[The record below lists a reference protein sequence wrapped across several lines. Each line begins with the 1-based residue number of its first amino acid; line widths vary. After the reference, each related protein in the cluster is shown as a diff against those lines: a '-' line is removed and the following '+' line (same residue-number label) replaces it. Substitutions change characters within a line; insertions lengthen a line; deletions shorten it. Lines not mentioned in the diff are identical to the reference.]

1 MLASKTHQE
10 FARKILEFIKSNDNF
25 LISSHMNSDGDAIAS
40 AIAIRLLLNKLNK
53 KSVLIFHDQKIDKRF
68 DYLAEYENIIPY
80 KKHLSLDEHLS
91 EGVIENAIILDVPGY
106 GRLGDVADIL
116 PNKEHIIKIDHHPCE
131 DIMGIIDWVD
141 MDASSTTVLVH
152 EVVEV
157 SEQTIDLP
165 MAEAIFTGIVY
176 DTGRFSFSNTTARD
190 LYVCS
195 EMVDIGVKPSDI
207 TNRIFFENSFSAL
220 KTIGKGL
227 YSLENYLDGSVNVIY
242 LAYED
247 MQNNNQ
253 NEIEELANYSVAI
266 RGGMVGL
273 FIREIEKGFHK
284 VSFRSHSHV
293 DVNKVAKA
301 FDGGGHARAAGCRI
315 DGKKEEIIR
324 RIIAEIQKQ
333 M

>member
-1 MLASKTHQE
+1 MHVSKIHQDFTH
-10 FARKILEFIKSNDNF
+10 KILQFIKSNDNF

-40 AIAIRLLLNKLNK
+40 AIAIRMLLTKLNK
-53 KSVLIFHDQKIDKRF
+53 QSVLVFHDQKIDNRF
-68 DYLAEYENIIPY
+68 DYLAEYKNIVSY
-80 KKHLSLDEHLS
+80 KKDLDLTEYLSQ
-91 EGVIENAIILDVPGY
+91 GIIENAIILDVPGY

-116 PNKEHIIKIDHHPCE
+116 PNKDHLIKIDHHPCE
-131 DIMGIIDWVD
+131 DVMGIIDWVD
-141 MDASSTTVLVH
+141 VDVSSTTVMVH
-152 EVVEV
+152 EVIEASGQLV
-157 SEQTIDLP
+157 DLP

-195 EMVDIGVKPSDI
+195 KMVDIGVKPSDI

-227 YSLENYLDGSVNVIY
+227 YSLENYLNGAVNVIY

-247 MQNNNQ
+247 MQNNDQ

-266 RGGMVGL
+266 RGGKVGL

-284 VSFRSHSHV
+284 VSFRSHSNV
-293 DVNKVAKA
+293 DVNIIAKT

-315 DGKKEEIIR
+315 DGKKEEIIPQ
-324 RIIAEIQKQ
+324 IIAEIQKQ
-333 M
+333 L